1 MITQVYKVLPN
12 QTPYSLI
19 DPETEAIQI
28 VGRFRNGTGKI
39 THITNTNSKMICKD
53 KTELETFLR
62 EEHAGFHKLLDL
74 RKTLT
79 TQGEICVLDQAIE
92 RVEYK
97 RLGFVTDKGEINY
110 FRYNNAYLDE
120 RLKMLYRYPAI
131 LHKAYCRSG
140 AFKVV
145 SKAEYAAYTD
155 NDRKILDDKTRLK
168 SERIT
173 LLFSIFSRICLSSK
187 SYDMEFLKE
196 LQREYALY
204 YDAYNTI
211 GLRKVRELN
220 FVDSDVRTEIKRV
233 KFLKQATDESV
244 INEVYAAFAP
254 NTVYKTSEINSK
266 MKAIFDSYSIEYDR
280 RGVGNS
286 IMLYFEA
293 TEARTGTKRC
303 LLYTSD
309 AADEL

>member
-1 MITQVYKVLPN
+1 M
-12 QTPYSLI
+12 
-19 DPETEAIQI
+19 
-28 VGRFRNGTGKI
+28 
-39 THITNTNSKMICKD
+39 C
-53 KTELETFLR
+53 
-62 EEHAGFHKLLDL
+62 
-74 RKTLT
+74 
-79 TQGEICVLDQAIE
+79 LDQAIE

-155 NDRKILDDKTRLK
+155 NDRKVLDDKTRLK

-173 LLFSIFSRICLSSK
+173 LLFTIFSRICLSSK
-187 SYDMEFLKE
+187 SYDIEFLKE

-204 YDAYNTI
+204 YDAYNMI

-233 KFLKQATDESV
+233 KFLKQATDKSV

-293 TEARTGTKRC
+293 TEARTGTKRTWK
-303 LLYTSD
+303 LGAKKFQSVT
-309 AADEL
+309 